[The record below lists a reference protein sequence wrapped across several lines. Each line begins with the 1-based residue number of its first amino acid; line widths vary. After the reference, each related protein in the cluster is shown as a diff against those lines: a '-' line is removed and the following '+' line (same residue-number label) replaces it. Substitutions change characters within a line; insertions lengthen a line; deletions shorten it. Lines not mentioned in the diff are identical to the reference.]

1 MFPIVYKQL
10 PRATQPTL
18 KCESLPKEGNDTS
31 LETEPVTMRTSH
43 SNLKTWWSNFC
54 HTSLQVLHTQY
65 MLSVILVE
73 SQEVQESIFANL
85 FARSHFFAFLFSDEC
100 LTKIQSNFRIVS
112 KSQWNYK
119 VLCYFKIGNMCR
131 EHLRSVKQN
140 LIKIKQNSS

>member
-1 MFPIVYKQL
+1 MKTYPKREMTLRWKLSQL
-10 PRATQPTL
+10 LWEHHILTL
-18 KCESLPKEGNDTS
+18 KQGGQTS
-31 LETEPVTMRTSH
+31 VTPH
-43 SNLKTWWSNFC
+43 SKFC
-54 HTSLQVLHTQY
+54 TRY

-85 FARSHFFAFLFSDEC
+85 FARSHFFALLFSDEC

-140 LIKIKQNSS
+140 LIKIKQNSSWRICWLHTSEMALLG

>member
-1 MFPIVYKQL
+1 MKACPKREMTLHWKLSQL
-10 PRATQPTL
+10 LWEHHILTL
-18 KCESLPKEGNDTS
+18 KHGGQTS
-31 LETEPVTMRTSH
+31 VTPH
-43 SNLKTWWSNFC
+43 SKFC
-54 HTSLQVLHTQY
+54 TRY

-85 FARSHFFAFLFSDEC
+85 FARSHFFSFLFSDEC

-140 LIKIKQNSS
+140 LIKIKQNSSWRICWLHTSEMALLG

>member
-31 LETEPVTMRTSH
+31 LETEPVTMRTSVTPH
-43 SNLKTWWSNFC
+43 SKFC
-54 HTSLQVLHTQY
+54 IRY

-85 FARSHFFAFLFSDEC
+85 LARSHFFAFLFSDEC